1 MEQLGRIRGFAP
13 PPRYHYDKEASG
25 DGALFAGSPEEIA
38 ERIVK
43 LHGSLGHMRQFFQTD
58 VGQMPHREFLRSIEL
73 LGTKVKPLVD
83 AELGA
88 GRTVTEEAYASA

>member
-1 MEQLGRIRGFAP
+1 M
-13 PPRYHYDKEASG
+13 
-25 DGALFAGSPEEIA
+25 
-38 ERIVK
+38 K
-43 LHGSLGHMRQFFQTD
+43 LHGSIGHMRQFFQID

-88 GRTVTEEAYASA
+88 TAPATGTKKDA